1 MLTIYRASAGAGKT
15 HKLTGEYLMLL
26 FSQPGAYRRILAV
39 TFTNKATDEMKTRIV
54 QELYH
59 LASGRASDYIQL
71 LSSAYSLT
79 ERQVREQARKILVAI
94 LHDYSAFNISTIDRF
109 FQQTMRAFTREI
121 GLQGGYG
128 IEMDQ
133 ELVLTEAI
141 DNLLAD
147 LEKPESKDLL
157 GWLLR
162 FAEDKIEDGGGWS
175 LRKDIMSL
183 SREVF
188 KESYKAFSEE
198 VGKDIADKQALDA
211 YKNELYAII
220 RSVEAEA
227 KRLGEE
233 GVATDEMK
241 TRIVQELYHLASG
254 RASDYIQLLSS
265 AYSLTERQVREQARK
280 ILVAILH
287 DYSAFNISTID
298 RFFQQ
303 TMRAFTREIGL
314 QGGYGIE
321 MDQELVLTEAI
332 DNLLADLE
340 KPESKDLLGWLLRFA
355 EDKIEDGGGWSLR
368 KDIMSLSREVFK
380 ESYKAFSEEVGKDIA
395 DKQALDAYKNEL
407 YAIIRSVEAEAKRLG
422 EEGVALLKQFA
433 LQPSDFKGGSRSPFF
448 YFEKLARGEMKEPT
462 ATFQT
467 LPDNPEAYTTKTTPP
482 GLRQIIG
489 CVYEEG
495 LNACVKN
502 IVSLF
507 ANLTAYNTAR
517 EIVRYYYTLGILT
530 DISRQIASYREEKN
544 VMLIADTTELLNKV
558 ISGSDA
564 PFIYE
569 KTGTHVDHYMID
581 EFQDTSGMQ
590 WNNFRPLV
598 EESLANGRANL
609 IVGDVKQSIYRFRNS
624 DWKLLDEQ
632 VRRDFEEE
640 QVREETLMDNWRSCR
655 HIVEF
660 NNGFFT
666 TAPAILQ
673 DLYNEA
679 LKTSSLNEEERTA
692 FFTKIMTAYDKSIQ
706 RVPPPFQKKDGHVR
720 IDFLSGDE
728 EKKWEQEAME
738 RLPATLERL
747 QDNGYALKDIAILVR
762 TNQEGALVADT
773 LLAYKEEHPSDR
785 YNYDII
791 SDDALFVGSS
801 PAVRF
806 LIAVLRYLRNPEDQT
821 NRKLAMYAY
830 QVLTGKFGE
839 SEADKS
845 VSQNLQSI
853 SRQSLYEVT
862 EGLFRN
868 FSAYFPE
875 TEQVFVQAFLDMVSE
890 YAQKESAD
898 LNRFLRW
905 WDETGYRK
913 TIATPDGQN
922 AIRILTVHKSKGLGF
937 KVVIIPFGDWEIDH
951 KPTKP
956 VILWCHPE
964 KKPFDRLHLVPVRY
978 GQILSS
984 TIFAKDYFKERL
996 HAFID
1001 NLNTLYV
1008 AFTRSK
1014 EELIVFSPRPRKI
1027 NKEGKVEKIT
1037 SIADL
1042 LWAGVETD
1050 IEDDTFERGEWWH
1063 PASGRTAE
1071 DTLEEIPMSRLYSVS
1086 PDDRLQLRLH
1096 GKGFFFD
1103 NARRKHGTLMHEVL
1117 SRIRTP
1123 KDIPASVESY
1133 RLAGVINRE
1142 EAAELISRLEEL
1154 LQAEEVKAWYDGSAR
1169 VLNEV
1174 DILFGKG
1181 LSKRPDRVMIKDNK
1195 VIVVDYKFG
1204 ERQDKRHPN
1213 QVRNY
1218 LQLIRKM
1225 GFERVDGY
1233 LWYVELGK
1241 IEAVNK

>member
-162 FAEDKIEDGGGWS
+162 FAENKIEDGGGWS
-175 LRKDIMSL
+175 LR
-183 SREVF
+183 
-188 KESYKAFSEE
+188 
-198 VGKDIADKQALDA
+198 Q
-211 YKNELYAII
+211 
-220 RSVEAEA
+220 
-227 KRLGEE
+227 
-233 GVATDEMK
+233 
-241 TRIVQELYHLASG
+241 
-254 RASDYIQLLSS
+254 
-265 AYSLTERQVREQARK
+265 
-280 ILVAILH
+280 
-287 DYSAFNISTID
+287 
-298 RFFQQ
+298 
-303 TMRAFTREIGL
+303 
-314 QGGYGIE
+314 
-321 MDQELVLTEAI
+321 
-332 DNLLADLE
+332 
-340 KPESKDLLGWLLRFA
+340 
-355 EDKIEDGGGWSLR
+355 
-368 KDIMSLSREVFK
+368 DIMSLSREVFK

-448 YFEKLARGEMKEPT
+448 YFEKLAKGEMKEPT
-462 ATFQT
+462 ATFQA
-467 LPDNPEAYTTKTTPP
+467 LPDNPDAYTTKTTPP

-530 DISRQIASYREEKN
+530 DISRQIAFYREEKN

-632 VRRDFEEE
+632 VRRDFEDE
-640 QVREETLMDNWRSCR
+640 QVREDTLKDNWRSCR

-660 NNGFFT
+660 NNAFFT
-666 TAPAILQ
+666 AAPAILQ

-679 LKTSSLNEEERTA
+679 LKNSSLSEE
-692 FFTKIMTAYDKSIQ
+692 DSSQ

-728 EKKWEQEAME
+728 DKDWKQEAME

-747 QDNGYALKDIAILVR
+747 QDSGYALKDIAILVR

-806 LIAVLRYLRNPEDQT
+806 LIAVLRYLRNPEDRT

-839 SEADKS
+839 SEADES
-845 VSQNLQSI
+845 VFQNLQSI

-1181 LSKRPDRVMIKDNK
+1181 LSKRPDRVIIKGGK

>member
-1 MLTIYRASAGAGKT
+1 M
-15 HKLTGEYLMLL
+15 
-26 FSQPGAYRRILAV
+26 
-39 TFTNKATDEMKTRIV
+39 
-54 QELYH
+54 
-59 LASGRASDYIQL
+59 
-71 LSSAYSLT
+71 
-79 ERQVREQARKILVAI
+79 
-94 LHDYSAFNISTIDRF
+94 
-109 FQQTMRAFTREI
+109 
-121 GLQGGYG
+121 
-128 IEMDQ
+128 
-133 ELVLTEAI
+133 
-141 DNLLAD
+141 
-147 LEKPESKDLL
+147 
-157 GWLLR
+157 
-162 FAEDKIEDGGGWS
+162 
-175 LRKDIMSL
+175 
-183 SREVF
+183 
-188 KESYKAFSEE
+188 
-198 VGKDIADKQALDA
+198 
-211 YKNELYAII
+211 
-220 RSVEAEA
+220 
-227 KRLGEE
+227 
-233 GVATDEMK
+233 
-241 TRIVQELYHLASG
+241 
-254 RASDYIQLLSS
+254 
-265 AYSLTERQVREQARK
+265 
-280 ILVAILH
+280 
-287 DYSAFNISTID
+287 
-298 RFFQQ
+298 
-303 TMRAFTREIGL
+303 
-314 QGGYGIE
+314 
-321 MDQELVLTEAI
+321 
-332 DNLLADLE
+332 
-340 KPESKDLLGWLLRFA
+340 
-355 EDKIEDGGGWSLR
+355 
-368 KDIMSLSREVFK
+368 
-380 ESYKAFSEEVGKDIA
+380 
-395 DKQALDAYKNEL
+395 
-407 YAIIRSVEAEAKRLG
+407 
-422 EEGVALLKQFA
+422 ALLKQFA

-462 ATFQT
+462 ATFQA
-467 LPDNPEAYTTKTTPP
+467 LPDNPDAYTTKTTPP

-632 VRRDFEEE
+632 VRRDFEDE
-640 QVREETLMDNWRSCR
+640 QVREDTLKDNWRSCR

-660 NNGFFT
+660 NNAFFT
-666 TAPAILQ
+666 AAPAILQ

-679 LKTSSLNEEERTA
+679 LKNSSLSEEERTA
-692 FFTKIMTAYDKSIQ
+692 FSARIMAAYDDSSQ

-728 EKKWEQEAME
+728 DKDWKQEAME

-839 SEADKS
+839 SEADES
-845 VSQNLQSI
+845 VFQNLQSI

-868 FSAYFPE
+868 FSIYFPE

-913 TIATPDGQN
+913 TDGQN

-1042 LWAGVETD
+1042 LWAGVETE
-1050 IEDDTFERGEWWH
+1050 IGDDTFERGEWWH

>member
-162 FAEDKIEDGGGWS
+162 FAENKIEDGGGWS
-175 LRKDIMSL
+175 LR
-183 SREVF
+183 
-188 KESYKAFSEE
+188 
-198 VGKDIADKQALDA
+198 Q
-211 YKNELYAII
+211 
-220 RSVEAEA
+220 
-227 KRLGEE
+227 
-233 GVATDEMK
+233 
-241 TRIVQELYHLASG
+241 
-254 RASDYIQLLSS
+254 
-265 AYSLTERQVREQARK
+265 
-280 ILVAILH
+280 
-287 DYSAFNISTID
+287 
-298 RFFQQ
+298 
-303 TMRAFTREIGL
+303 
-314 QGGYGIE
+314 
-321 MDQELVLTEAI
+321 
-332 DNLLADLE
+332 
-340 KPESKDLLGWLLRFA
+340 
-355 EDKIEDGGGWSLR
+355 
-368 KDIMSLSREVFK
+368 DIMSLSREVFK

-448 YFEKLARGEMKEPT
+448 YFEKLAKGEMKEPT
-462 ATFQT
+462 ATFQA
-467 LPDNPEAYTTKTTPP
+467 LPDNPDAYTTKTTPP

-530 DISRQIASYREEKN
+530 DISRQIAFYREEKN

-632 VRRDFEEE
+632 VRRDFEDE
-640 QVREETLMDNWRSCR
+640 QVREDTLKDNWRSCR

-660 NNGFFT
+660 NNAFFT
-666 TAPAILQ
+666 AAPAILQ

-679 LKTSSLNEEERTA
+679 LKNSSLSEEERTA
-692 FFTKIMTAYDKSIQ
+692 FSARIMAAYDDSSQ

-728 EKKWEQEAME
+728 DKDWKQEAME

-747 QDNGYALKDIAILVR
+747 QDSGYIAILVR

-806 LIAVLRYLRNPEDQT
+806 LIAVLRYLRNPEDRT

-839 SEADKS
+839 SEADES
-845 VSQNLQSI
+845 VFQNLQSI

-1181 LSKRPDRVMIKDNK
+1181 LSKRPDRVIIKGGK

>member
-39 TFTNKATDEMKTRIV
+39 TFTNK
-54 QELYH
+54 
-59 LASGRASDYIQL
+59 
-71 LSSAYSLT
+71 
-79 ERQVREQARKILVAI
+79 
-94 LHDYSAFNISTIDRF
+94 
-109 FQQTMRAFTREI
+109 
-121 GLQGGYG
+121 
-128 IEMDQ
+128 
-133 ELVLTEAI
+133 
-141 DNLLAD
+141 
-147 LEKPESKDLL
+147 
-157 GWLLR
+157 
-162 FAEDKIEDGGGWS
+162 
-175 LRKDIMSL
+175 
-183 SREVF
+183 
-188 KESYKAFSEE
+188 
-198 VGKDIADKQALDA
+198 
-211 YKNELYAII
+211 
-220 RSVEAEA
+220 
-227 KRLGEE
+227 
-233 GVATDEMK
+233 ATDEMK

-738 RLPATLERL
+738 RL

-1181 LSKRPDRVMIKDNK
+1181 LSKRPDRVMIKGGK